1 MRALRIGPTALAVL
15 TFALLQLTSPDSVS
29 AQAWVPGKGWGSVSI
44 GYKNLYVQDHLDMF
58 GNRFDKGQIRTQV
71 VSMDV
76 DYGVS
81 RRLAVNVGLPLNFLK
96 YTGTSPHTADG
107 IKVLDDGKYHGGP
120 QDFRFGLRYSL
131 VRTGPVMIT
140 PFAEGIVPSHDY
152 ITFAHAAQGRGLR
165 ELLVGTNLG
174 WQGGEGFLSK
184 AFAQTRINYSFVE
197 KVLGRSHNRTNI
209 DAEVGYF
216 LTRRLAVTGIAS
228 YAKNHGGLDWDS
240 TKGRLQDQVTPEEY
254 LKHDELMRSDQL
266 DVGGGG
272 SFLINRSTSVY
283 ANVLTMAWGI
293 NGHAL
298 NMGVIVGVN
307 FRFRSHKPNVSP
319 NLLEQ
324 ESAYLG
330 STIPPIIRNAE
341 LRTCH

>member
-1 MRALRIGPTALAVL
+1 MHALRIGPAVL
-15 TFALLQLTSPDSVS
+15 VVLIFVFLQLVSPASVS

-44 GYKNLYVQDHLDMF
+44 GYKNLYVRDHLDML
-58 GNRFDKGQIRTQV
+58 GNRLDKGQIRSNV

-81 RRLAVNVGLPLNFLK
+81 RRLAVNLGLPLNFLK
-96 YTGTSPHTADG
+96 YTGTTPHIADG
-107 IKVLDDGKYHGGP
+107 IKVLDDGKYHGGA
-120 QDFRFGLRYSL
+120 QDFRFGLRYAL

-152 ITFAHAAQGRGLR
+152 VTFAHAAQGRNLR

-216 LTRRLAVTGIAS
+216 LTPRLAVTGIAS
-228 YAKNHGGLDWDS
+228 YAKHHGGLDYDS
-240 TKGRLQDQVTPEEY
+240 TKTPQEQWTPQEY

-272 SFLINRSTSVY
+272 SFLVNRSTSVY
-283 ANVLTMAWGI
+283 ANVLTIAWGI

-298 NMGVIVGVN
+298 NMGVIVGIN
-307 FRFRSHKPNVSP
+307 FRFRTRHPNVSP
-319 NLLEQ
+319 NLVEQ
-324 ESAYLG
+324 EAAYLG
-330 STIPPIIRNAE
+330 SIIPPIVRNAE
-341 LRTCH
+341 LRSCH

>member
-1 MRALRIGPTALAVL
+1 MRPLRIGPTGLVVL
-15 TFALLQLTSPDSVS
+15 TFALLQLTSPASIS
-29 AQAWVPGKGWGSVSI
+29 AQAWVPGKGWGSVSL
-44 GYKNLYVQDHLDMF
+44 GYKNLYVKDHLDML
-58 GNRFDKGQIRTQV
+58 GNRLDKGQIRTQV

-96 YTGTSPHTADG
+96 YTGTSPHIADG
-107 IKVLDDGKYHGGP
+107 IKVLDDGKYHGGA

-152 ITFAHAAQGRGLR
+152 VTFAHAAQGRNLR

-216 LTRRLAVTGIAS
+216 LTPRLALTGLAS
-228 YAKNHGGLDWDS
+228 YAKHHGGLDYDS
-240 TKGRLQDQVTPEEY
+240 TKTPRDQWTQQEY

-283 ANVLTMAWGI
+283 ANVLTIAWGI

-298 NMGVIVGVN
+298 NMGVIVGIN

-319 NLLEQ
+319 NRLAEQ

-341 LRTCH
+341 LRACH